1 MKKRYWAFLIGSWC
15 LSVGMQA
22 AKVDTLS
29 VHSDAMNKEVQVITI
44 CPDKAMAG
52 EKCPVLYLL
61 HGYGGN
67 AGTWLGIK
75 PELPRIADKEGIIF
89 VCPDGKNSWNWDS
102 PLNKEYRYETFVSKE
117 LVNYIDKNFTT
128 KVERG
133 GRAITGLSMGGHGRL
148 WLSIRLK
155 DVFGGGGSMSGGL
168 DIRPFPNNW
177 EMKKQLGEEASN
189 KQRWD
194 EHTVINQL
202 DKIKNGDLAVIIDC
216 KKDDFFLEV
225 NKAVHEKLLKKKINH
240 DFIIRPGEHTGR
252 YWNNAIDYQILFFS
266 KFFNKSK

>member
-89 VCPDGKNSWNWDS
+89 VCPDGKNSWYWDS

-128 KVERG
+128 KAERG
-133 GRAITGLSMGGHGRL
+133 GRAVTGLSMGGHGSL
-148 WLSIRLK
+148 WLSIRHK

-216 KKDDFFLEV
+216 GCDDFFLEV

-240 DFIIRPGEHTGR
+240 DFIIVRVGIQAGIGIMP
-252 YWNNAIDYQILFFS
+252 
-266 KFFNKSK
+266 

>member
-75 PELPRIADKEGIIF
+75 PELPRIADKEATAERYVRLSGREEQLVLGQPF
-89 VCPDGKNSWNWDS
+89 EQGV
-102 PLNKEYRYETFVSKE
+102 PL
-117 LVNYIDKNFTT
+117 
-128 KVERG
+128 
-133 GRAITGLSMGGHGRL
+133 
-148 WLSIRLK
+148 
-155 DVFGGGGSMSGGL
+155 
-168 DIRPFPNNW
+168 
-177 EMKKQLGEEASN
+177 
-189 KQRWD
+189 
-194 EHTVINQL
+194 
-202 DKIKNGDLAVIIDC
+202 
-216 KKDDFFLEV
+216 
-225 NKAVHEKLLKKKINH
+225 
-240 DFIIRPGEHTGR
+240 
-252 YWNNAIDYQILFFS
+252 
-266 KFFNKSK
+266 

>member
-89 VCPDGKNSWNWDS
+89 VCPDGKNSWYWDS

-128 KVERG
+128 KDGWKAACILLWMRRRNCG
-133 GRAITGLSMGGHGRL
+133 YRIFLDPPPRHRQRNKPGPPSDPSLSAWGGHAG
-148 WLSIRLK
+148 
-155 DVFGGGGSMSGGL
+155 
-168 DIRPFPNNW
+168 
-177 EMKKQLGEEASN
+177 
-189 KQRWD
+189 
-194 EHTVINQL
+194 
-202 DKIKNGDLAVIIDC
+202 
-216 KKDDFFLEV
+216 
-225 NKAVHEKLLKKKINH
+225 
-240 DFIIRPGEHTGR
+240 TGP
-252 YWNNAIDYQILFFS
+252 
-266 KFFNKSK
+266 

>member
-89 VCPDGKNSWNWDS
+89 VCPDGKNSWYWDS

-128 KVERG
+128 KAERG
-133 GRAITGLSMGGHGRL
+133 GYFDSFLKIAALEDKDISAVVEKLERMSDFFQVDFILSVSR
-148 WLSIRLK
+148 
-155 DVFGGGGSMSGGL
+155 
-168 DIRPFPNNW
+168 
-177 EMKKQLGEEASN
+177 
-189 KQRWD
+189 D
-194 EHTVINQL
+194 ESELPESVK
-202 DKIKNGDLAVIIDC
+202 DKIIVSL
-216 KKDDFFLEV
+216 
-225 NKAVHEKLLKKKINH
+225 
-240 DFIIRPGEHTGR
+240 
-252 YWNNAIDYQILFFS
+252 
-266 KFFNKSK
+266 

>member
-89 VCPDGKNSWNWDS
+89 VCPDGKNSWYWDS

-128 KVERG
+128 KAERG
-133 GRAITGLSMGGHGRL
+133 GRAVTG
-148 WLSIRLK
+148 
-155 DVFGGGGSMSGGL
+155 
-168 DIRPFPNNW
+168 
-177 EMKKQLGEEASN
+177 
-189 KQRWD
+189 
-194 EHTVINQL
+194 
-202 DKIKNGDLAVIIDC
+202 
-216 KKDDFFLEV
+216 
-225 NKAVHEKLLKKKINH
+225 
-240 DFIIRPGEHTGR
+240 
-252 YWNNAIDYQILFFS
+252 
-266 KFFNKSK
+266 